1 MSVLLDRAS
10 THLIPVIVL
19 AYGLLA
25 RSEEK
30 RVIEQFGEAYRDYQ
44 RWVPMFIPR
53 RSQWRELIARSNAKD
68 ESKDDLPLGG

>member
-10 THLIPVIVL
+10 THLIPVI
-19 AYGLLA
+19 
-25 RSEEK
+25 EK